1 MLQVEGVGKS
11 FGKERVLHDISLTVE
26 TGHTLSILGASGSG
40 KTTLLRG
47 LAGLLTFDKGRVNWK
62 DEDLTNLAPQERG
75 IVYLY
80 QEPLLFPHLSVFEN
94 IAFGLKVRKE
104 TPKAIESK
112 VTTLLDELGLSDHA
126 HKSPEELSGGQ
137 QQRVNFGRALIIEPK
152 VLLLDEP
159 FGNLDAQTRSNMQEL
174 YLRISREHH
183 ITSLFVTHDVKEA
196 LRMGDQWATLQS
208 GQLHSFSSQADFI
221 ADESTGAQA
230 EIRFWQNVQSS

>member
-80 QEPLLFPHLSVFEN
+80 QEPLLFPHLSVFDN

-112 VTTLLDELGLSDHA
+112 VTTLLEELGLFEHT

-196 LRMGDQWATLQS
+196 LRMGNQWATLQS

>member
-1 MLQVEGVGKS
+1 MLQVEGVRKS
-11 FGKERVLHDISLTVE
+11 YGTEQVLHDISLKVDA
-26 TGHTLSILGASGSG
+26 GQTLSILGASGSG

-47 LAGLLTFDKGRVNWK
+47 LAGLLPFDAGQLFWQKEN
-62 DEDLTNLAPQERG
+62 LTSLSPQDRG

-80 QEPLLFPHLSVFEN
+80 QEPLLFPHLSVFDN
-94 IAFGLKVRKE
+94 IAFGLRVRHQSSTQIKE
-104 TPKAIESK
+104 K
-112 VTTLLDELGLSDHA
+112 VTQLLAELGLIEHA
-126 HKSPEELSGGQ
+126 HKSPEQLSGGQ

-159 FGNLDAQTRSNMQEL
+159 FGNLDAQTRGKMQEL

-196 LRMGDQWATLQS
+196 LRMGDQWATLRQ
-208 GQLHSFSSQADFI
+208 GKLHTFTTQADFI